1 MEVEV
6 SVIIPTYNRIRLLG
20 EAIESVLAQGI
31 ESLEIIVADDGS
43 TDGTGAWL
51 VEKYPQVRCL
61 ALPHAGVSTARNHG
75 VEAAQGKWI
84 AFLDSDDCWT
94 SNKLKTQLG
103 FAETMVEP
111 TLIFGH
117 YIEFS
122 DFEGDRPSGGN
133 RKIPGYCAG
142 TVLML
147 KDSFLRTGG
156 FDPGLSV
163 GEFVDWYD
171 RAKEADIASILL
183 PDVLLRRRV
192 HSGNTVAPAGAP
204 SKKYTEAI
212 KAVLERRRKAAAENN
227 AQASG

>member
-1 MEVEV
+1 MEIEV
-6 SVIIPTYNRIRLLG
+6 SVIIPTYNRIKLLG
-20 EAIESVLAQGI
+20 EAIESVLAQRV

-43 TDGTGAWL
+43 TDETGAWL
-51 VEKYPQVRCL
+51 EERYPQARHLVL
-61 ALPHAGVSTARNHG
+61 FHAGVSTARNRG

-84 AFLDSDDCWT
+84 AFLDSDDCWVPG
-94 SNKLKTQLG
+94 KLKTQLEV
-103 FAETMVEP
+103 AETLVEP
-111 TLIFGH
+111 TLVFGH

-122 DFEGDRPSGGN
+122 DAQGDQPSGEK

-147 KDSFLRTGG
+147 KDVFLRTGG
-156 FDPGLSV
+156 FDPNLSV

-171 RAKEADIASILL
+171 RAKQAGIASILL

-192 HSGNTVAPAGAP
+192 HSGNTVSPAGVP

-212 KAVLERRRKAAAENN
+212 KAVLERRRKAAAENRT
-227 AQASG
+227 QASD